1 MERLGDPAKLS
12 RFIAA
17 CEELGEY
24 GKAKGVR
31 VLIENHGKAPGEV
44 EDTVPIIKGAG
55 PRSLCDLPS
64 AHHLFFGI
72 ACAGARATNDGP
84 SGCAFVSGGL
94 ER

>member
-1 MERLGDPAKLS
+1 MELLGDPAKLS

-17 CEELGEY
+17 GEELGEY

-31 VLIENHGKAPGEV
+31 VLIENHGKAAGEV

-64 AHHLFFGI
+64 AHYLFGI
-72 ACAGARATNDGP
+72 ACAGARTANHGP